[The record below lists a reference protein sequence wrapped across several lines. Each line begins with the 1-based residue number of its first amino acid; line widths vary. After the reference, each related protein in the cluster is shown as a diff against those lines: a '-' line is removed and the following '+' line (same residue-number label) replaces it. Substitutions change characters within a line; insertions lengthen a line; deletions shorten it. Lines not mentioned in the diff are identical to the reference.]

1 MVAPAIATVTGVCD
15 GVSCGGNLVVGAEV
29 EATVNVV
36 RNLALCDRCGTL
48 FSLTTTLRRAT
59 ASDREVWAATIG
71 EV

>member
-1 MVAPAIATVTGVCD
+1 MVAPAVATVTGRCD
-15 GVSCGGNLVVGAEV
+15 GVTCGGNLIVGAEV
-29 EATVNVV
+29 ESTTNVI

-59 ASDREVWAATIG
+59 ASDREVWAQAIG